1 MGHRARR
8 NYVRDRR
15 NMAEDSADVTLMSQ
29 DGTTFTVKSDVA
41 EMMQTVKAALE
52 DASDDVV
59 PISNVKG
66 DILKKVIDYC
76 TYKTGEGK
84 DKGEEDSRKWEEEY
98 LKLDHPTLFQL
109 ILAANFLNC
118 QQLLDLTCKNV
129 ADQIRGKTP
138 EQIRGHF
145 NIKNDFTPEEE
156 EEVRKENAWCEE
168 AF

>member
-1 MGHRARR
+1 
-8 NYVRDRR
+8 
-15 NMAEDSADVTLMSQ
+15 MATDDGSSDVTLMSQ
-29 DGTTFTVKSDVA
+29 DGTTFTVKTEVA
-41 EMMQTVKAALE
+41 EMLQTVKAALE

-59 PISNVKG
+59 PISNVKAET
-66 DILKKVIDYC
+66 LKRVLDYC
-76 TYKTGEGK
+76 EYQTGEGK
-84 DKGEEDSRKWEEEY
+84 DKTDDEKSTWEEDY

-118 QQLLDLTCKNV
+118 QSLLDLTCKNV

-138 EQIRGHF
+138 EQIRTHF

-168 AF
+168 AFK

>member
-1 MGHRARR
+1 MG

-29 DGTTFTVKSDVA
+29 
-41 EMMQTVKAALE
+41 
-52 DASDDVV
+52 
-59 PISNVKG
+59 
-66 DILKKVIDYC
+66 
-76 TYKTGEGK
+76 
-84 DKGEEDSRKWEEEY
+84 DSRKWEEEY

-118 QQLLDLTCKNV
+118 QTLLDLTCKNV

-138 EQIRGHF
+138 EQIRNHF
-145 NIKNDFTPEEE
+145 NIRNDFTPEEE

-168 AF
+168 AFK